1 MEGKMSKKEIHK
13 KYCDECLKFQL
24 GGCGGAQYHIPNI
37 CEQPLCDKVRN
48 ELKELKN
55 EQGKRL

>member
-1 MEGKMSKKEIHK
+1 MEGNMSKEEIHK

-24 GGCGGAQYHIPNI
+24 GVCGGAQYHIPNL